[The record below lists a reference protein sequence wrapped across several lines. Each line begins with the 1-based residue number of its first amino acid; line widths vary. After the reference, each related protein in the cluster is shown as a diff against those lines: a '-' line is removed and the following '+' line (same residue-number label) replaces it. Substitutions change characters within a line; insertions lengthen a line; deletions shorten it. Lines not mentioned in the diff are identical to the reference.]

1 MSADKSPQ
9 NPGNESRSQLEHGA
23 VSDES
28 ITSVH
33 QQLLR
38 EKPEPR
44 EGFSP
49 TPIVIVF
56 FLSAL
61 SFFCALY
68 LSRYSGGF
76 EPLVF
81 DETIDVHAK
90 VEPTGPVEVDMVA
103 LGKRMFA
110 QCAAC
115 HQMSGQGVPG
125 AFPPLVGSEWALG
138 DEKRVVRIVLF
149 GLQGPI
155 EVEGGTFNGVMPAF
169 GPKSGYRFSE
179 QQIAAVLTYVRSEW
193 GNDAPP
199 VSVETVEE
207 VLASLADRD
216 PNQAWTVE
224 ELGQAQ

>member
-1 MSADKSPQ
+1 MSSDKT
-9 NPGNESRSQLEHGA
+9 PGNAGDKRNSKLEQGM

-33 QQLLR
+33 QQILR
-38 EKPEPR
+38 EKPEPK

-49 TPIVIVF
+49 TPIAIVF
-56 FLSAL
+56 LLSAL
-61 SFFCALY
+61 SFVCALY

-81 DETIDVHAK
+81 DETVDVRAET
-90 VEPTGPVEVDMVA
+90 EPAPVEIDMVA
-103 LGKRMFA
+103 LGKRMYA

-125 AFPPLVGSEWALG
+125 AFPPLVGSDWVTG
-138 DEKRVVRIVLF
+138 DEKRAARILLF

-155 EVEGGTFNGVMPAF
+155 EVNGTTYNGVMPGF
-169 GPKSGYRFSE
+169 GPESGYGFSE
-179 QQIAAVLTYVRSEW
+179 QQIAAVLTYIRSEW
-193 GNDAPP
+193 GNVGTE
-199 VSVETVEE
+199 VSVSTVEE
-207 VLASLADRD
+207 VYASHADRN

-224 ELGQAQ
+224 ELQQAP